1 VGTPL
6 HNTGSVVST
15 KLDTDGSHDLMHLI
29 VFKNV
34 RFDCFTTARWNLS
47 ISRSHRIVFI
57 FTVIVP
63 YVIRLRTVVIM
74 SLITTE
80 RPKGQIH
87 HKEIRCEGVYW
98 LELAQN
104 RDQ

>member
-1 VGTPL
+1 
-6 HNTGSVVST
+6 
-15 KLDTDGSHDLMHLI
+15 MHLI

-57 FTVIVP
+57 LTVIVP
-63 YVIRLRTVVIM
+63 YVIRLRTVVVVVIIM

-87 HKEIRCEGVYW
+87 HKGIRCEGVYC
-98 LELAQN
+98 LELTQN